1 MFLIYIFHIYFF
13 IFQARFVSVSE
24 FETPSPFLSMAM
36 LEAGVKRVSDKHT
49 LGEDD
54 SEDDSEDEEI
64 DQTTSREATVINF
77 LLVQPKSLQVWLSG
91 QMSKKEENSWLL
103 INSMLSNRELNLL
116 ICLFFMDCINAGGR
130 SPSYKIKEP

>member
-1 MFLIYIFHIYFF
+1 
-13 IFQARFVSVSE
+13 
-24 FETPSPFLSMAM
+24 MAM

-77 LLVQPKSLQVWLSG
+77 LLVQPKSLQVCFLSG
-91 QMSKKEENSWLL
+91 QMCRKEDNSWLFHV
-103 INSMLSNRELNLL
+103 SQQ
-116 ICLFFMDCINAGGR
+116 LFVNFLC
-130 SPSYKIKEP
+130 SV

>member
-1 MFLIYIFHIYFF
+1 MPNSANVKNSNIYDERARLIRINVLYLHISCLFF
-13 IFQARFVSVSE
+13 YPQARFVSVSE
-24 FETPSPFLSMAM
+24 FATPSPFLSMAM

-77 LLVQPKSLQVWLSG
+77 LLVQPKSLQV
-91 QMSKKEENSWLL
+91 
-103 INSMLSNRELNLL
+103 
-116 ICLFFMDCINAGGR
+116 
-130 SPSYKIKEP
+130 

>member
-1 MFLIYIFHIYFF
+1 
-13 IFQARFVSVSE
+13 
-24 FETPSPFLSMAM
+24 MAM

-77 LLVQPKSLQVWLSG
+77 LLVQPKSLQVPMLFSG
-91 QMSKKEENSWLL
+91 QMCRKEEN
-103 INSMLSNRELNLL
+103 
-116 ICLFFMDCINAGGR
+116 
-130 SPSYKIKEP
+130 

>member
-1 MFLIYIFHIYFF
+1 
-13 IFQARFVSVSE
+13 
-24 FETPSPFLSMAM
+24 MAM

-77 LLVQPKSLQVWLSG
+77 LLVQPKSLQVYFLVG
-91 QMSKKEENSWLL
+91 KCVEKRK
-103 INSMLSNRELNLL
+103 INGSSMFLNNY
-116 ICLFFMDCINAGGR
+116 LFIFNAV
-130 SPSYKIKEP
+130 YECWWKVTFL